1 MIKNKQKLFVVSCI
15 YVLLVSANTL
25 CAKTERYSFDV
36 SLWGIKVGELV
47 YSIKQTS
54 DDYDISGV
62 LKSKGLARVVTKYK
76 FVAQTQGKVSNS
88 KYYPTSYSEKSD
100 TGRRKEQKSIIY
112 QEMIPKLTSAKAPK
126 PHWAKPKSQKGT
138 VDPMTAIHLIM
149 GDRIEKTLCKQK
161 FNLFDGARRIEI
173 ILSKINIEKNSA
185 QCRGEYIRQDGYTEE
200 EMKEGKVFPFMIN
213 YIKQDEIYA
222 VESLRIKALRG
233 RTKFTRR

>member
-1 MIKNKQKLFVVSCI
+1 MNNKQKLFIFSCI

-25 CAKTERYSFDV
+25 YAKTERYNFDV
-36 SLWGIKVGELV
+36 FLWGIKVGELV
-47 YSIKQTS
+47 YSVKKTS
-54 DDYDISGV
+54 DEYDISGV
-62 LKSKGLARVVTKYK
+62 LRSKGFARVVTKYK
-76 FVAQTQGKVSNS
+76 FEAQTKGKVSKS

-200 EMKEGKVFPFMIN
+200 EMKEGKVFPFTIN
-213 YIKQDEIYA
+213 YIKRDEIYA
-222 VESLRIKALRG
+222 VENLRIKALRG
-233 RTKFTRR
+233 QTKFTRR

>member
-1 MIKNKQKLFVVSCI
+1 M
-15 YVLLVSANTL
+15 LVSANTL
-25 CAKTERYSFDV
+25 YAKTERYSFDV
-36 SLWGIKVGELV
+36 FLWGIKVGELV
-47 YSIKQTS
+47 YSVKKTS
-54 DDYDISGV
+54 DEYDISGV
-62 LKSKGLARVVTKYK
+62 LRSKGFARVVTKYK
-76 FVAQTQGKVSNS
+76 FEAQTKGKVSNS
-88 KYYPTSYSEKSD
+88 KYYPTAYSEKSD

-200 EMKEGKVFPFMIN
+200 
-213 YIKQDEIYA
+213 
-222 VESLRIKALRG
+222 
-233 RTKFTRR
+233 

>member
-15 YVLLVSANTL
+15 YVLLFSTNTL
-25 CAKTERYSFDV
+25 YAKTERYSFDV
-36 SLWGIKVGELV
+36 SLWGVKVGELV
-47 YSIKQTS
+47 YSIKQIS

-62 LKSKGLARVVTKYK
+62 LRSKGFARVITKYK
-76 FVAQTQGKVSNS
+76 FEAQAQGKVSNS

-112 QEMIPKLTSAKAPK
+112 QKMIPKLISAKAPK

-149 GDRIEKTLCKQK
+149 SDRIEKTLCKQK

-173 ILSKINIEKNSA
+173 VLSKINIEKNSA
-185 QCRGEYIRQDGYTEE
+185 ECRGNYIRQDGYTDE
-200 EMKEGKVFPFMIN
+200 EMKEGKVFPFTIN
-213 YIKQDEIYA
+213 YIRRDEIYA
-222 VESLRIKALRG
+222 VESLEIKALRG

>member
-1 MIKNKQKLFVVSCI
+1 M
-15 YVLLVSANTL
+15 LVSANTL
-25 CAKTERYSFDV
+25 YAKTERYSFDV
-36 SLWGIKVGELV
+36 FLWGIKVGELV
-47 YSIKQTS
+47 YSVKKAS
-54 DDYDISGV
+54 DEYDISGV
-62 LKSKGLARVVTKYK
+62 LRSKGFARVVTKYK
-76 FVAQTQGKVSNS
+76 FEAQTKGKLSNS
-88 KYYPTSYSEKSD
+88 KYYPTSYNEKSD

-112 QEMIPKLTSAKAPK
+112 NKMIPKITSAKDPK

-200 EMKEGKVFPFMIN
+200 EMKEGKVFPFTIN
-213 YIKQDEIYA
+213 YIKRDEIYA

-233 RTKFTRR
+233 QTKFTRR

>member
-1 MIKNKQKLFVVSCI
+1 MKNKQKLFFLSCI
-15 YVLLVSANTL
+15 YALLIAANTL
-25 CAKTERYSFDV
+25 SAKTERYSFNV
-36 SLWGIKVGELV
+36 FLWGIKVGELV

-54 DDYDISGV
+54 NGYDISGV
-62 LKSKGLARVVTKYK
+62 LRSKGFARVVTKYK
-76 FVAQTQGKVSNS
+76 FEAQTHGKVSKL
-88 KYYPTSYSEKSD
+88 KYYPSFYSENSD

-112 QEMIPKLTSAKAPK
+112 QNMIPKLTSAKTPK

-173 ILSKINIEKNSA
+173 VLYEISIEKSSA
-185 QCRGEYIRQDGYTEE
+185 QCRGEYIRQDGYTDE
-200 EMKEGKVFPFMIN
+200 EMKEGKVFPFTIN
-213 YIKQDEIYA
+213 YIKRDKIYV
-222 VESLRIKALRG
+222 VESLTIKALRG

>member
-1 MIKNKQKLFVVSCI
+1 MKNKQKLFFLSCI
-15 YVLLVSANTL
+15 YALLIAANTL
-25 CAKTERYSFDV
+25 SAKTERYSFNV
-36 SLWGIKVGELV
+36 FLWGIKVGELV

-54 DDYDISGV
+54 NGYDISGV
-62 LKSKGLARVVTKYK
+62 LRSKGFARVVTKYK
-76 FVAQTQGKVSNS
+76 FEAQTQGKVSNS

-112 QEMIPKLTSAKAPK
+112 QRMIPKLTSAKAPK
-126 PHWAKPKSQKGT
+126 PHWAKPQSQKGT

-173 ILSKINIEKNSA
+173 VLSEINIKKSSA
-185 QCRGEYIRQDGYTEE
+185 QCRGEYIRQDGYTDE
-200 EMKEGKVFPFMIN
+200 EMKEGKVFPFTIN
-213 YIKQDEIYA
+213 YIKRDKIYA
-222 VESLRIKALRG
+222 VESLTIKALRG